1 MPSFISDVD
10 IGNKIVWNLMFVA
23 FSAALAL
30 QICHSWKRKV
40 YQIKT
45 LISIKTRFLYLNL
58 GKIPKFDY
66 HVSCLCLRPHKEKSF

>member
-40 YQIKT
+40 YQMKT
-45 LISIKTRFLYLNL
+45 LISIIHL
-58 GKIPKFDY
+58 GIIKMAHMVLRDY
-66 HVSCLCLRPHKEKSF
+66 HVSCLCLRPHKEKSS

>member
-1 MPSFISDVD
+1 MPPNISDVD

-40 YQIKT
+40 YRMKNVMPMRT
-45 LISIKTRFLYLNL
+45 KFFKLTHMVL
-58 GKIPKFDY
+58 GNY
-66 HVSCLCLRPHKEKSF
+66 HVS

>member
-1 MPSFISDVD
+1 MPPNISDVD

-40 YQIKT
+40 CRMKT
-45 LISIKTRFLYLNL
+45 LYIVFILDKPGNWMRT
-58 GKIPKFDY
+58 
-66 HVSCLCLRPHKEKSF
+66 

>member
-45 LISIKTRFLYLNL
+45 LISIKTRFLNWHI
-58 GKIPKFDY
+58 GF
-66 HVSCLCLRPHKEKSF
+66 

>member
-1 MPSFISDVD
+1 MLEYPIEMPPNISDVD

-40 YQIKT
+40 YQMKT

-58 GKIPKFDY
+58 GKIPKLINMFL
-66 HVSCLCLRPHKEKSF
+66 VCV